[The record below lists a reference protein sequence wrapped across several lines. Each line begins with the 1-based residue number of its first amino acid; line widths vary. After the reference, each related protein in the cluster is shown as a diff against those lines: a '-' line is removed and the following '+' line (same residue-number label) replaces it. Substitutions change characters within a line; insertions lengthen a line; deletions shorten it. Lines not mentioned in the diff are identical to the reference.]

1 MAKHPKP
8 KKILRGMLGSTEPGA
23 RQVMEANR
31 PKKAK
36 PTKQRDTGGRTTAK
50 SPFKAKTPAQTA
62 AAKRIAIAKREA
74 TVKRNIKERQAKQKA
89 APKKA
94 AKRKSFGRSMT

>member
-1 MAKHPKP
+1 MANHPKP
-8 KKILRGMLGSTEPGA
+8 KKILRGFLGSTEPGA

-31 PKKAK
+31 PKKAQATK
-36 PTKQRDTGGRTTAK
+36 PKDTGAKTTAK

-74 TVKRNIKERQAKQKA
+74 TVRRNIKERQAKKKA

-94 AKRKSFGRSMT
+94 AKRKHYGGKMS